1 MRYLLNENSFSM
13 DIYKKRS
20 YWNMALAFFGLL
32 ILIITMVYSNF
43 LAQQL
48 KEREEGSVKIYV
60 QALKEQFALQ
70 KELEQELQ
78 VQRQLNGQL
87 NLLGTQ
93 YNAVKDSINTL
104 VSSTNL
110 LNQDVGVVVEIIQ
123 GNKMPIILE
132 DEMGRLEGFNFGEHL
147 DQDNEYLKKQKNNFI
162 SADKSPLIG
171 SAYASKVYYF
181 NTKLVDYIN
190 YFPYIQLLLVG
201 SFILLGY
208 FFLTGSKRS
217 EQNRVWAGMAKET
230 AHQLG
235 TPISAIIGW
244 IEHLKLTDPS
254 EEQLEIV
261 EELRSDVNRLELVAD
276 RFSKIGAEPVLTQV
290 NIFEEMD
297 DCRQYM
303 EKRAPRKVFFSYP
316 EPTEGN
322 LSVRINKHLFDWVIE
337 NLIRNSLDAMDGK
350 GELSAKIYEEGDYI
364 NVDMTDTGKGIPSSK
379 HSTVFQPG
387 FTTKQRGWGLGLSLA
402 KRIIENYH
410 SGKIFVKAS
419 KPGVGTTFTVRL
431 PKA

>member
-1 MRYLLNENSFSM
+1 M

-20 YWNMALAFFGLL
+20 YWNMALAVFGLL

-48 KEREEGSVKIYV
+48 KEREKKDSVIYL
-60 QALKEQFALQ
+60 QAFDEITKVAEEMNDLSLK
-70 KELEQELQ
+70 LQ
-78 VQRQLNGQL
+78 VASAEN
-87 NLLGTQ
+87 
-93 YNAVKDSINTL
+93 DSINHAKITEA
-104 VSSTNL
+104 
-110 LNQDVGVVVEIIQ
+110 LNQKEGEL
-123 GNKMPIILE
+123 N
-132 DEMGRLEGFNFGEHL
+132 DEMGVYQDIVTGTNLQLIIEYSNGDLEGNNWG
-147 DQDNEYLKKQKNNFI
+147 QDKDEDSEFLNLKKASFLSGKK
-162 SADKSPLIG
+162 APLEFSG
-171 SAYASKVYYF
+171 GKVYHF
-181 NTKLVDYIN
+181 DSKLVNYIN

-208 FFLTGSKRS
+208 FFLIGSKRS

-235 TPISAIIGW
+235 TPISAIIAW

-276 RFSKIGAEPVLTQV
+276 RFSKIGAEPVLTRI
-290 NIFEEMD
+290 NIYEEMD
-297 DCRQYM
+297 KCRKYM

-316 EPTEGN
+316 KPTEGN
-322 LSVRINKHLFDWVIE
+322 LSVKINEHLFDWVIE

-350 GELSAKIYEEGDYI
+350 GELTAEIYEEGDFI

-379 HSTVFQPG
+379 HSTVFEPG
-387 FTTKQRGWGLGLSLA
+387 FTTKKRGWGLGLSLA

-410 SGKIFVKAS
+410 SGKIFVKTS

-431 PKA
+431 PKI

>member
-1 MRYLLNENSFSM
+1 
-13 DIYKKRS
+13 
-20 YWNMALAFFGLL
+20 MALAFFGLL

-43 LAQQL
+43 LAQKL
-48 KEREEGSVKIYV
+48 KEREAESVKIYV
-60 QALKEQFALQ
+60 NALKENFAFQSQLDQ
-70 KELEQELQ
+70 QVELQ
-78 VQRQLNGQL
+78 GKLKYQLRQLTN
-87 NLLGTQ
+87 
-93 YNAVKDSINTL
+93 VEKSVRDSIQNL
-104 VSSTNL
+104 ISQSSL
-110 LNQDVGVVVEIIQ
+110 LNQDAGVVSDIVV
-123 GNKMPIILE
+123 GNKMPVIWE
-132 DEMGRLEGFNFGEHL
+132 DEIGRLEGYNLGDSL
-147 DQDNEYLKKQKNNFI
+147 DQNSEYLKDQKANFI
-162 SADKSPLIG
+162 NSGNEPLIG

-181 NTKLVDYIN
+181 NTNLVDYIN
-190 YFPYIQLLLVG
+190 YFPFIQLLLVG

-208 FFLTGSKRS
+208 FFLVGSKRS

-235 TPISAIIGW
+235 TPISAIIAW

-276 RFSKIGAEPVLTQV
+276 RFSKIGAEPVLTKI
-290 NIFEEMD
+290 NIFQEMD
-297 DCRQYM
+297 ECRQYM
-303 EKRAPRKVFFSYP
+303 ERRAPRKVSFSYP
-316 EPTEGN
+316 SPTDGD
-322 LSVRINKHLFDWVIE
+322 LSVNINKHLFDWVIE

-350 GELSAKIYEEGDYI
+350 GELSAKIYDEGEFI
-364 NVDMTDTGKGIPSSK
+364 NIDMTDTGKGIPSGK
-379 HSTVFQPG
+379 QSTIFQPG

-410 SGKIFVKAS
+410 SGKIFVKSS